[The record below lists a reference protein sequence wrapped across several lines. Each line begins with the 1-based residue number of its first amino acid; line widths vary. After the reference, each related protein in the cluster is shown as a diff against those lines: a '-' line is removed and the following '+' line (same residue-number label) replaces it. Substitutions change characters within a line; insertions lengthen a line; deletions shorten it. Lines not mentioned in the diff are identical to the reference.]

1 MEFQHQSNT
10 QSWGKIFMEK
20 SVWGLAIKISYPS
33 SKTFNVRLF
42 DAPSLNS
49 KYVVVLIGYEH

>member
-1 MEFQHQSNT
+1 
-10 QSWGKIFMEK
+10 MEK
-20 SVWGLAIKISYPS
+20 SVWGLAIKSVISYPS

-49 KYVVVLIGYEH
+49 KYIVVLIGYEH